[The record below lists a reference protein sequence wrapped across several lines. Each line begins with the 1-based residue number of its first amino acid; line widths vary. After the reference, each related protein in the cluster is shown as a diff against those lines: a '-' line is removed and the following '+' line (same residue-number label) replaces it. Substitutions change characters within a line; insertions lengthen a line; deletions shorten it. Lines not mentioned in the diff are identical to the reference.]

1 MREVLA
7 LVVDARELFRPRA
20 GVFVVVRRVRGGE
33 GNIHAIRLVVRGLA
47 GSIERIGSE
56 PVLVPAGVGADGS
69 RAELARGF
77 L

>member
-1 MREVLA
+1 
-7 LVVDARELFRPRA
+7 
-20 GVFVVVRRVRGGE
+20 
-33 GNIHAIRLVVRGLA
+33 VVRGLA

-56 PVLVPAGVGADGS
+56 PVLVPVGVGADGS